1 LRSLTAAQTE
11 QQAFAEQVRVRLD
24 ERLSDAMY
32 LSKLDAGFG
41 AQIAAEEARLAEAVS
56 NVPVNPPSG
65 GGTGGGGTTP
75 PPTTPRPSLST
86 VGGITV
92 DSSIAEQLRQLLA
105 AASSA
110 GIRLSGYG
118 YRDINAQIQLRRQ
131 NCGTSDYAVWYAPA
145 DSCRPPTARPGYS
158 MHERGL
164 AIDFQ
169 ANGSFINSRSN
180 PGYIWL
186 AANAGRFGFLNL
198 PSEPWHWSVTG
209 R

>member
-1 LRSLTAAQTE
+1 MT
-11 QQAFAEQVRVRLD
+11 
-24 ERLSDAMY
+24 
-32 LSKLDAGFG
+32 
-41 AQIAAEEARLAEAVS
+41 
-56 NVPVNPPSG
+56 
-65 GGTGGGGTTP
+65 
-75 PPTTPRPSLST
+75 
-86 VGGITV
+86 
-92 DSSIAEQLRQLLA
+92 
-105 AASSA
+105 
-110 GIRLSGYG
+110 GYG

-169 ANGSFINSRSN
+169 SNGSFINSRSN

-186 AANAGRFGFLNL
+186 AANAGRFGFFNL